1 MNLTKCLEGID
12 WLVIRFEIFW
22 RRWWYM
28 RLPRLWGAIRR
39 QPPSIHPFSRL
50 GVKFTAAQKAKIQE
64 MVKAHKKV
72 EAQRMILDHLKRE
85 LGD

>member
-12 WLVIRFEIFW
+12 WLAIRFEIFW

-28 RLPRLWGAIRR
+28 WLPRLWGAIRR
-39 QPPSIHPFSRL
+39 KSRSIHPFSRP

-64 MVKAHKKV
+64 MVEARKKV
-72 EAQRMILDHLKRE
+72 EAQRMILDHLKKE